1 MLGTRKSPATRKNA
15 RVVERQI
22 SKEASNQK
30 WLAARARPGAL
41 VLVGGSTLVDFRVRV
56 AQGHV
61 RHDLLPSFWSL
72 AAIVES
78 PRALLSVPLD
88 VGRNV
93 SAVPA
98 NNGVRRCAL
107 AEFADPKRYPNIAV
121 LHFADPAE
129 PIVHNGHALRTQR
142 SAIDLPHLLIPWL
155 AFVWGAGTAPNPL
168 TQNIGVPSAAF
179 VETAFGMAGIEL
191 TPGLVAGSS
200 CPEAIW
206 QSAAWWHDYYEQ
218 TADVQGAAIAPGAP
232 PAAGPR
238 RPREVPRPRVIVP
251 HGEYVVRQ
259 PAAAVAVETT

>member
-1 MLGTRKSPATRKNA
+1 MLSTRKSPATRKNPKVVA
-15 RVVERQI
+15 RQ
-22 SKEASNQK
+22 SPKEASNAK
-30 WLAARARPGAL
+30 WLAARAKPGAL

-88 VGRNV
+88 VGRDP

-98 NNGVRRCAL
+98 NNGIRRCAL

-121 LHFADPAE
+121 LHFAEPAE
-129 PIVHNGHALRTQR
+129 PLVRNGNALRTQR
-142 SAIDLPHLLIPWL
+142 SAIDLPSLLVPWL

-168 TQNIGVPSAAF
+168 TQNVGIPSAAF

-206 QSAAWWHDYYEQ
+206 QSAAWWHDYYER
-218 TADVQGAAIAPGAP
+218 TADVQGAAITPGAP
-232 PAAGPR
+232 PAA
-238 RPREVPRPRVIVP
+238 RPRGRREEPRPRAIVP
-251 HGEYVVRQ
+251 HGEYIVRQ
-259 PAAAVAVETT
+259 PAAAVTVETA